1 MNEKWRFFSD
11 KQKLREL
18 ISKRPVLKEIL
29 KQIPQAERRWSQTN
43 LDLHKEKNIYES
55 G

>member
-29 KQIPQAERRWSQTN
+29 KQIPQAKRRWSQTN
-43 LDLHKEKNIYES
+43 LDLHEEKTISES